1 MIFELSECE
10 EIIGYKFKDTELFR
24 ACFTHSSYTNEHY
37 GLKNNERLEFFGD
50 AILDFLVTEYL
61 MKKYPDEDEG
71 MLTERRKY
79 YVAKEP
85 LTQAVFNLGLD
96 KYIIL
101 GKGVDNTR
109 DPNEKFYSSLYE
121 AVVAG
126 LYIDGGL
133 AEAKKFIYRTLIDDK
148 VLRKPSKT
156 AKKQVKDV
164 VIKDYKSA
172 LQEFM
177 QKRKMGVPTYK
188 SVSKTGPDNSP
199 LFTESIYISGHEVA
213 KGCGKSKKVAQ
224 QVCAKAVY
232 DKLVA
237 DEKRSEKRK
246 SEKDLNKK
254 QQKPSSTPKKAV
266 KDNKTKG
273 KR

>member
-10 EIIGYKFKDTELFR
+10 EIIGYKFKNTELFR

-37 GLKNNERLEFFGD
+37 GLRNNERLEFFGD
-50 AILDFLVTEYL
+50 AILDFIVTEYL
-61 MKKYPDEDEG
+61 MKKYPDDDEG
-71 MLTERRKY
+71 ILTNKRKD

-85 LTQAVFNLGLD
+85 LTQVIFKLGLD
-96 KYIIL
+96 KYIIF
-101 GKGVDNTR
+101 GKGVENTG
-109 DPNEKFYSSLYE
+109 DPNDKFYSNLYE
-121 AVVAG
+121 AIVAG

-133 AEAKKFIYRTLIDDK
+133 AEAKKFIYNTLLNEK
-148 VLRKPSKT
+148 VFRKEE
-156 AKKQVKDV
+156 KQTVKETKQA

-177 QKRKMGVPTYK
+177 QKRKMGVPVYK

-199 LFTESIYISGHEVA
+199 LFTESVYVLDNEVA
-213 KGCGKSKKVAQ
+213 KGCGKSKKLAQ
-224 QVCAKAVY
+224 QVCAKAAY
-232 DKLVA
+232 EKLVLA
-237 DEKRSEKRK
+237 ESK
-246 SEKDLNKK
+246 SANKKAKK
-254 QQKPSSTPKKAV
+254 QQKPVKTGAKKVV

>member
-10 EIIGYKFKDTELFR
+10 EIIGYKFKNSELFR

-71 MLTERRKY
+71 MLTERRKQ

-85 LTQAVFNLGLD
+85 LTQVVFNLGLD

-101 GKGVDNTR
+101 GRGVDNSR

-121 AVVAG
+121 AIVAG

-133 AEAKKFIYRTLIDDK
+133 PEAKKFIYRTLINDK
-148 VLRKPSKT
+148 ILRKPSKNT
-156 AKKQVKDV
+156 NTKAKDV

-237 DEKRSEKRK
+237 DDARSAKK
-246 SEKDLNKK
+246 KLEKDLKK
-254 QQKPSSTPKKAV
+254 QQKPSLRVQKKPI